1 MSNSIPPTESNRPN
15 ATTTTTTTDLLV
27 SHFDEVSTHFEESI
41 AKPSRE
47 AVHSFFYPQ
56 RQSRQ
61 NPTTSEQPPEQQDP
75 QADEDQQFV
84 HHFWTTYDDILILS
98 LFTQLGIVFR
108 LGAST
113 WFANFDNVFNQD
125 SPLFVVLPLN
135 CLSCFLMGM
144 LCSGERLME
153 IIHTRFSP
161 PRLQQMVLAEEIIR
175 ERRHHRNDD
184 EEEAEDGEADG
195 LHTSASPLPPTLRRR
210 RPKKQ
215 KYFHSWQPPVHLNED
230 LRDVQLLAL
239 ERRIRS
245 SKCLILFPVR
255 KEDVDVMEHYFADG
269 YRRNSEGNDND
280 DDDLP
285 EPHLASGIYSPQ
297 SEAERPENNM
307 SFDLELQEC
316 PDSPL
321 RSRPTMTPPRVPE
334 HPPSHMSN
342 VDLGNANSST
352 PPSRKEKNN
361 NSQSDDTEPTPD
373 DPLGVEQ
380 IITDVTANV
389 TENISRLRRV
399 NIADGWDA
407 GTTPE
412 AMSDDI
418 MLGLRDGFCGALSSF
433 SSWNSAMV
441 TFLDQ
446 GEIGKAV
453 VGYMLGLQ
461 LPIIAYRFGQHI
473 AVYIFVWRCRFETK
487 RDERRGYGIR
497 VAANDQ
503 SESAPD
509 DSETETA
516 PPLRHTEDKMPS
528 LRAIITAVF
537 IMALVTQ
544 CTSLSFFDNP
554 ENQELALSLLFSPLG
569 VLARWRLSRLNAWR
583 PTFPLGT
590 FTSNMLACALSG
602 GLGNLLAGEPGPLES
617 IVLVS
622 FINGFGGTMS
632 SLASFVVEILA
643 GVDPILMRFD
653 GMIYAFLSIFWAMV
667 IGLLLSTSADWADQT
682 STR

>member
-1 MSNSIPPTESNRPN
+1 MSNSNPPTETNRPN
-15 ATTTTTTTDLLV
+15 AATTTDLLV

-61 NPTTSEQPPEQQDP
+61 RQEPSPAEETPEDP

-113 WFANFDNVFNQD
+113 WFANFDNVFNSD

-161 PRLQQMVLAEEIIR
+161 PRLQQMVLAEEIR
-175 ERRHHRNDD
+175 DRRHNPNEEEEDD
-184 EEEAEDGEADG
+184 EGDG
-195 LHTSASPLPPTLRRR
+195 LHIATTTRPTLRRR

-239 ERRIRS
+239 ERRIRA

-269 YRRNSEGNDND
+269 YRRNSED

-297 SEAERPENNM
+297 SEADRPEANM

-316 PDSPL
+316 PDSPV
-321 RSRPTMTPPRVPE
+321 RSQRTTMTPPRVPE
-334 HPPSHMSN
+334 HPSSQMSN
-342 VDLGNANSST
+342 VHLGNANSST
-352 PPSRKEKNN
+352 VSGKEKSDT
-361 NSQSDDTEPTPD
+361 SQPEEAEPTSD

-441 TFLDQ
+441 TFLEQ

-516 PPLRHTEDKMPS
+516 PPLRHTEDQMPS

-544 CTSLSFFDNP
+544 CTSLSFFDDP
-554 ENQELALSLLFSPLG
+554 KNQELALSLLFSPLG

-667 IGLLLSTSADWADQT
+667 IGLLFSTSADWADET
-682 STR
+682 ATR